1 MQPAAMTL
9 ASLLADIGTVFT
21 NIVTWLGNMVTFVAQ
36 NPLLLIFAIIG
47 LAGIVM
53 RIARSWIPGV

>member
-1 MQPAAMTL
+1 MTL

-21 NIVTWLGNMVTFVAQ
+21 NIVTWLGNMVNFVAD

>member
-1 MQPAAMTL
+1 MSL

-21 NIVTWLGNMVTFVAQ
+21 NIVTWLGNMVNFVAD